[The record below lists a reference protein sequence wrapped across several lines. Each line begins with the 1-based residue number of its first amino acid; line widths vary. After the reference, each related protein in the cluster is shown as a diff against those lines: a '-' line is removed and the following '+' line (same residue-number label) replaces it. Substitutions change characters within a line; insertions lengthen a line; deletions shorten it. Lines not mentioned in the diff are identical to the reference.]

1 MAVRAKNLPPAPSI
15 DTCGSAELTLYTT
28 SYNKVKITAALF
40 KKQGILRRSTPGKWL
55 KNNL

>member
-40 KKQGILRRSTPGKWL
+40 KNKVFFEGAPPVNG
-55 KNNL
+55 